1 MLEDLLKERKCFKL
15 VCGAGNENEKEVY
28 DLVKLYAQAGC
39 KFFDLSA
46 KLEIVLAAKR
56 ALSDAGVE
64 DAYLCVSV
72 GIKNDPHVSKA
83 RIDYEKC
90 VQCGKCQEICPQK
103 AINYFKVKAKNCIG
117 CGKCYKVCHKGA
129 ISFYSQEKDL
139 AEVLP
144 PIIELG
150 IDCIEFHAMGLDET
164 EIETKWA
171 YINSVYPGM
180 LSICTSRGKLG
191 DEQMV
196 ARIKK
201 MLEGRA
207 PYTTIVQADGFP
219 MSGGED
225 DYKTTLQTVATAE
238 IVQNAKL
245 PVYLLLSGGTNSK
258 TAELAKMCGINYNG
272 IAIGSFARKIVKNT
286 PDALSAAKNL
296 INSTL

>member
-15 VCGAGNENEKEVY
+15 VCGAGNENEEEVY

-46 KLEIVLAAKR
+46 KSEIVLAAKR

-103 AINYFKVKAKNCIG
+103 AINYFKVNAKNCIG
-117 CGKCYKVCHKGA
+117 CGKCYKVCHKSA

-150 IDCIEFHAMGLDET
+150 IDCIEFHAMGLDEA

-171 YINSVYPGM
+171 YINSVYPGI

-191 DEQMV
+191 DEQMA

-272 IAIGSFARKIVKNT
+272 IAIGSFARKIVKNVEN
-286 PDALSAAKNL
+286 PIDIARNL